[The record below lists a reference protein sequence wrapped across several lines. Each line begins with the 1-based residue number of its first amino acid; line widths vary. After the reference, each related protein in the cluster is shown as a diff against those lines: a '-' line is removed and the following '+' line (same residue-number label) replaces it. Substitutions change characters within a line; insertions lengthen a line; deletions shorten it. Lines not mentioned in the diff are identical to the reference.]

1 MWIDASPDISDHLK
15 RAKDWAPAL
24 FTTIVSV
31 VGGVGSVIAVAR
43 TSADLLENRSLL
55 SKRNSELE
63 QAGKLTDLLNKF
75 ANDRLCRAHQ
85 DSLAQATHT
94 CLHECLASVHTLNA
108 RLAAIR
114 LDPNSSLK
122 LYARLCLTFRP
133 PD

>member
-55 SKRNSELE
+55 TRRNSELE
-63 QAGKLTDLLNKF
+63 QAGNRTDPLNKF
-75 ANDRLCRAHQ
+75 PNCPLGRQHQGSPAH
-85 DSLAQATHT
+85 
-94 CLHECLASVHTLNA
+94 
-108 RLAAIR
+108 AAPI
-114 LDPNSSLK
+114 
-122 LYARLCLTFRP
+122 RP
-133 PD
+133 PGYPS